1 MTTPLSGIKVIEI
14 GTLIAAPFA
23 ARLMAEFG
31 AEVIKIESLGQGDPL
46 RKWRKLHEGTSLW
59 WYLQSR
65 NKKSLALNLKS
76 SEGLGLIKQLLGD
89 ADVLIENLRPGG
101 LEKLGLGWD
110 VLHSLNP
117 KLTLVRISGY
127 GQTGPYR
134 DRPGFG
140 AIGEAMGGIRYTT
153 GNPDSPPA
161 RVGVSLGDSLA
172 SLHGV
177 IGALMSLLRVKTGQ
191 GDGQVVDVSLAE
203 SVFNVMESL
212 VPEYDMLGHVRER
225 SGGALPGIAPSNT
238 YLTADGAYVVIAGNS
253 DPIYKRLMTAIGRSD
268 LAEAAEFAHNDG
280 RAAKSAVLD
289 AAITHWT
296 SSLPIEQVL
305 SALEA
310 AEVPAG
316 RIYSV
321 ADIVS
326 DPHYQAR
333 DMLLNAQLPGGVS
346 VKMPGIVPKLSETP
360 GAVNWQGPALGQHTD
375 DILSGLGLADAD
387 IQRLKIRGWC
397 NDPGL
402 FRAIDRAGSL
412 AARWPAN
419 RTDLGRDGRQDR
431 ADRPT
436 LSRRVF
442 TDRGGLVR
450 LAQGH
455 PGAA

>member
-1 MTTPLSGIKVIEI
+1 MTAPLSGIKVVEI

-23 ARLMAEFG
+23 ARMMAEFG
-31 AEVIKIESLGQGDPL
+31 AEVIKIEAMGQGDPL

-65 NKKSLALNLKS
+65 NKKSLALDLKS
-76 SEGLGLIKQLLGD
+76 PQGLGLIKQLLGD

-110 VLHSLNP
+110 VLHALNP

-191 GDGQVVDVSLAE
+191 GDGQIVDVSLAE
-203 SVFNVMESL
+203 SVFNLMESL

-253 DPIYKRLMTAIGRSD
+253 DPIYKRLMMTIGRAD
-268 LAEAAEFAHNDG
+268 LAEAPEFAHNDG
-280 RAAKSAVLD
+280 RAAKSGLLD

-296 SSLPIEQVL
+296 SSLPIDQVL
-305 SALEA
+305 AALEA

-333 DMLLNAQLPGGVS
+333 DMLLNAELPGGVS

-360 GAVNWQGPALGQHTD
+360 GAVNWQGPTLGQHTD
-375 DILSGLGLADAD
+375 DILTGLGLTEAD
-387 IQRLKIRGWC
+387 IQRLKTSGVV
-397 NDPGL
+397 
-402 FRAIDRAGSL
+402 
-412 AARWPAN
+412 
-419 RTDLGRDGRQDR
+419 Q
-431 ADRPT
+431 
-436 LSRRVF
+436 
-442 TDRGGLVR
+442 
-450 LAQGH
+450 
-455 PGAA
+455 

>member
-1 MTTPLSGIKVIEI
+1 MTAPLSGIKVIEI

-31 AEVIKIESLGQGDPL
+31 AEVIKIEAMGQGDPL

-65 NKKSLALNLKS
+65 NKKSLALDLKS
-76 SEGLGLIKQLLGD
+76 PEGLGLIKQLLGD

-110 VLHSLNP
+110 VLQAINP

-203 SVFNVMESL
+203 SVFNLMESL

-238 YLTADGAYVVIAGNS
+238 YLTADGAFVVIAGNS
-253 DPIYKRLMTAIGRSD
+253 DPIYKRLMTTIGRAD
-268 LAEAAEFAHNDG
+268 LADAPEFAHNDG
-280 RAAKSAVLD
+280 RAAKSGLLD

-333 DMLLNAQLPGGVS
+333 DMLLNAELPGGVS

-360 GAVNWQGPALGQHTD
+360 GGVNWQGPTLGQHTD
-375 DILSGLGLADAD
+375 DILGSLGLTGAD
-387 IQRLKIRGWC
+387 IQRLKT
-397 NDPGL
+397 
-402 FRAIDRAGSL
+402 AGVV
-412 AARWPAN
+412 
-419 RTDLGRDGRQDR
+419 Q
-431 ADRPT
+431 
-436 LSRRVF
+436 
-442 TDRGGLVR
+442 
-450 LAQGH
+450 
-455 PGAA
+455 

>member
-1 MTTPLSGIKVIEI
+1 MTAPLSGIKVIEI

-23 ARLMAEFG
+23 ARMLAEFG
-31 AEVIKIESLGQGDPL
+31 AEVIKIEAMGQGDPL

-65 NKKSLALNLKS
+65 NKKSLALDLKS
-76 SEGLGLIKQLLGD
+76 PEGLGLIKQLLGD

-110 VLHSLNP
+110 VLHALNP

-172 SLHGV
+172 SLHAV

-191 GDGQVVDVSLAE
+191 GEGQVVDVSLAE
-203 SVFNVMESL
+203 SVFNLMESL

-253 DPIYKRLMTAIGRSD
+253 DPIYKRLMHTIGRAD
-268 LAEAAEFAHNDG
+268 LAEAPEFAHNDG
-280 RAAKSAVLD
+280 RAAQSGLLD

-296 SSLPIEQVL
+296 SSLPIDQVL

-360 GAVNWQGPALGQHTD
+360 GGVNWQGPTLGQHTD
-375 DILSGLGLADAD
+375 DILGSLGLTGAD
-387 IQRLKIRGWC
+387 IQRLKT
-397 NDPGL
+397 
-402 FRAIDRAGSL
+402 AGVV
-412 AARWPAN
+412 
-419 RTDLGRDGRQDR
+419 Q
-431 ADRPT
+431 
-436 LSRRVF
+436 
-442 TDRGGLVR
+442 
-450 LAQGH
+450 
-455 PGAA
+455 

>member
-1 MTTPLSGIKVIEI
+1 MTAPLSGIKVIEI

-31 AEVIKIESLGQGDPL
+31 AEVIKIEAMGQGDPL

-65 NKKSLALNLKS
+65 NKKSLALDLKS
-76 SEGLGLIKQLLGD
+76 SEGLDLIKQLLGD

-101 LEKLGLGWD
+101 LEKLGLGWE
-110 VLHSLNP
+110 VLHALNP

-153 GNPDSPPA
+153 GNPESPPA

-191 GDGQVVDVSLAE
+191 GEGQVVDVSLAE

-238 YLTADGAYVVIAGNS
+238 YPTADGAYVVIAGNS
-253 DPIYKRLMTAIGRSD
+253 DPIYRRLMHAIGRAD
-268 LAEAAEFAHNDG
+268 LADAPELAHNDG
-280 RAAKSAVLD
+280 RAAQSAVLD

-296 SSLPIEQVL
+296 SSQPIDRVL

-333 DMLLNAQLPGGVS
+333 DMLLDAQLPGGVS
-346 VKMPGIVPKLSETP
+346 VKMPGIVPKLSQTP
-360 GAVNWQGPALGQHTD
+360 GGVNWQGPALGQHTD
-375 DILSGLGLADAD
+375 EILGNLGLGGPD
-387 IQRLKIRGWC
+387 IQRL
-397 NDPGL
+397 
-402 FRAIDRAGSL
+402 RASGVV
-412 AARWPAN
+412 
-419 RTDLGRDGRQDR
+419 Q
-431 ADRPT
+431 
-436 LSRRVF
+436 
-442 TDRGGLVR
+442 
-450 LAQGH
+450 
-455 PGAA
+455 

>member
-1 MTTPLSGIKVIEI
+1 MTAPLSGIKVIEI

-65 NKKSLALNLKS
+65 NKQSLALDLKS
-76 SEGLGLIKQLLGD
+76 SEGLDLIKQLLGD

-101 LEKLGLGWD
+101 LEKLGLGWE
-110 VLHSLNP
+110 VLHALNP

-191 GDGQVVDVSLAE
+191 GDGQIVDVSLAE
-203 SVFNVMESL
+203 SVFNLMESL

-253 DPIYKRLMTAIGRSD
+253 DPIYKRLMTTIGRVD
-268 LAEAAEFAHNDG
+268 LAEAPEFAHNDG
-280 RAAKSAVLD
+280 RAAQSGVLD

-296 SSLPIEQVL
+296 SSRPIEQVL

-333 DMLLNAQLPGGVS
+333 DMLLNAELPGGVS

-360 GAVNWQGPALGQHTD
+360 GAVNWSGPALGQHTD
-375 DILSGLGLADAD
+375 GILGSLGLSAAD
-387 IQRLKIRGWC
+387 IQRLKTSGVV
-397 NDPGL
+397 
-402 FRAIDRAGSL
+402 
-412 AARWPAN
+412 
-419 RTDLGRDGRQDR
+419 Q
-431 ADRPT
+431 
-436 LSRRVF
+436 
-442 TDRGGLVR
+442 
-450 LAQGH
+450 
-455 PGAA
+455 

>member
-1 MTTPLSGIKVIEI
+1 MTAPLRGIKVIEI

-31 AEVIKIESLGQGDPL
+31 AEVIKIEALGQGDPL

-65 NKKSLALNLKS
+65 NKKSLALDLKS
-76 SEGLGLIKQLLGD
+76 PEGLDLIKQLLGD

-110 VLHSLNP
+110 VLHALNP

-191 GDGQVVDVSLAE
+191 GDGQIVDVSLAE
-203 SVFNVMESL
+203 SVFNLMESL

-253 DPIYKRLMTAIGRSD
+253 DPIYKRLMHTIGRAD
-268 LAEAAEFAHNDG
+268 LAEAPEFAHNDG
-280 RAAKSAVLD
+280 RAAQSGLLD

-296 SSLPIEQVL
+296 SSLPIDQVL

-333 DMLLNAQLPGGVS
+333 DMLLTAQLPGGVS

-360 GAVNWQGPALGQHTD
+360 GGVNWQGPTLGQHTD
-375 DILSGLGLADAD
+375 DILGSLGLTGAD
-387 IQRLKIRGWC
+387 IQRLKT
-397 NDPGL
+397 
-402 FRAIDRAGSL
+402 AGVV
-412 AARWPAN
+412 
-419 RTDLGRDGRQDR
+419 Q
-431 ADRPT
+431 
-436 LSRRVF
+436 
-442 TDRGGLVR
+442 
-450 LAQGH
+450 
-455 PGAA
+455 

>member
-1 MTTPLSGIKVIEI
+1 MTAPLSGIKVIEI

-23 ARLMAEFG
+23 ARLMADFG
-31 AEVIKIESLGQGDPL
+31 AEVIKIEAMGQGDPL

-65 NKKSLALNLKS
+65 NKKSLALDLKS
-76 SEGLGLIKQLLGD
+76 PEGLELVKQLLGD

-110 VLHSLNP
+110 VLHALNP

-153 GNPDSPPA
+153 GHPDSPPA

-203 SVFNVMESL
+203 SVFNLMESL

-253 DPIYKRLMTAIGRSD
+253 DPIYKRLMTAIGRVD
-268 LAEAAEFAHNDG
+268 LADAPEFAHNDG
-280 RAAKSAVLD
+280 RAAQSGLLD

-296 SSLPIEQVL
+296 SSLPIDQVL

-310 AEVPAG
+310 AQVPAG

-346 VKMPGIVPKLSETP
+346 VKMPGIVPKLSDTP
-360 GAVNWQGPALGQHTD
+360 GGVNWQGPSLGQHTD
-375 DILSGLGLADAD
+375 DILGDLGLTAAD
-387 IQRLKIRGWC
+387 IQRLK
-397 NDPGL
+397 
-402 FRAIDRAGSL
+402 A
-412 AARWPAN
+412 
-419 RTDLGRDGRQDR
+419 LGVVQ
-431 ADRPT
+431 
-436 LSRRVF
+436 
-442 TDRGGLVR
+442 
-450 LAQGH
+450 
-455 PGAA
+455 

>member
-1 MTTPLSGIKVIEI
+1 MTAPLSGIKVIEI

-23 ARLMAEFG
+23 ARLMGEFG
-31 AEVIKIESLGQGDPL
+31 AEVIKIEAMGQGDPL

-65 NKKSLALNLKS
+65 NKKSLALDLKS
-76 SEGLGLIKQLLGD
+76 AEGLSLIKQLLGD

-110 VLHSLNP
+110 VLHALNP

-191 GDGQVVDVSLAE
+191 GDGQIVDVSLAE
-203 SVFNVMESL
+203 SVFNLMESL

-253 DPIYKRLMTAIGRSD
+253 DPIYKRLMTIIGRAD
-268 LAEAAEFAHNDG
+268 LAEAPEFAHNDG
-280 RAAKSAVLD
+280 RAAKSGLLD

-296 SSLPIEQVL
+296 SSLPIDQVL

-333 DMLLNAQLPGGVS
+333 EMLLNAELPGGVS

-360 GAVNWQGPALGQHTD
+360 GGVNWQGPTLGQHTD
-375 DILSGLGLADAD
+375 DILGSLGLTVAD
-387 IQRLKIRGWC
+387 IQRLKTSGVV
-397 NDPGL
+397 
-402 FRAIDRAGSL
+402 
-412 AARWPAN
+412 
-419 RTDLGRDGRQDR
+419 Q
-431 ADRPT
+431 
-436 LSRRVF
+436 
-442 TDRGGLVR
+442 
-450 LAQGH
+450 
-455 PGAA
+455 

>member
-1 MTTPLSGIKVIEI
+1 MTAPLSGIKVIEI

-31 AEVIKIESLGQGDPL
+31 AEVIKIEAMGQGDPL

-65 NKKSLALNLKS
+65 NKKSLALDLKS
-76 SEGLGLIKQLLGD
+76 PEGLGLIKQLLGD

-110 VLHSLNP
+110 VLHAINP

-191 GDGQVVDVSLAE
+191 GDGQIVDVSLAE
-203 SVFNVMESL
+203 SVFNLMESL

-253 DPIYKRLMTAIGRSD
+253 DPIYKRLMHTIGRAD
-268 LAEAAEFAHNDG
+268 LADAPEFAHNDG
-280 RAAKSAVLD
+280 RAAKSGLLD

-296 SSLPIEQVL
+296 SSLPIDAVL

-321 ADIVS
+321 ADIVG

-333 DMLLNAQLPGGVS
+333 DMLLNAELPGGVS

-360 GAVNWQGPALGQHTD
+360 GEVNWQGPTLGQHTD
-375 DILSGLGLADAD
+375 DILGSLGLTVAD
-387 IQRLKIRGWC
+387 IQRLKTSGVV
-397 NDPGL
+397 
-402 FRAIDRAGSL
+402 
-412 AARWPAN
+412 
-419 RTDLGRDGRQDR
+419 Q
-431 ADRPT
+431 
-436 LSRRVF
+436 
-442 TDRGGLVR
+442 
-450 LAQGH
+450 
-455 PGAA
+455 

>member
-1 MTTPLSGIKVIEI
+1 MTGPLQGVRVIEI

-23 ARLMAEFG
+23 ARLMGEFG

-65 NKKSLALNLKS
+65 NKKSLSLNLKS
-76 SEGLGLIKQLLGD
+76 AEGIDIVKRLAES
-89 ADVLIENLRPGG
+89 ADVLIENLRPGA

-110 VLHSLNP
+110 VLHALNP

-127 GQTGPYR
+127 GQSGPYR

-153 GNPDSPPA
+153 GTPGSPPA

-172 SLHGV
+172 SMHAV
-177 IGALMSLLRVKTGQ
+177 MGALMSLLRVKTGQ

-238 YLTADGAYVVIAGNS
+238 YPTADGAYVVIAGNS
-253 DPIYKRLMTAIGRSD
+253 DPIFKRLMQAIGRQD
-268 LAEAAEFAHNDG
+268 LGENPAFAHNDG
-280 RAAKSAVLD
+280 RAAQSDLLD
-289 AAITHWT
+289 AAISAW
-296 SSLPIEQVL
+296 SSALPIDQVL
-305 SALEA
+305 KALEQ

-316 RIYSV
+316 RIYNV
-321 ADIVS
+321 ADIVA

-333 DMLLNAQLPGGVS
+333 EMILDAELPGGAS

-360 GAVNWQGPALGQHTD
+360 GSVNWQGPALGQHTD
-375 DILSGLGLADAD
+375 SVLGELGMTAAD
-387 IQRLKIRGWC
+387 IAQLKASGVV
-397 NDPGL
+397 
-402 FRAIDRAGSL
+402 
-412 AARWPAN
+412 
-419 RTDLGRDGRQDR
+419 Q
-431 ADRPT
+431 
-436 LSRRVF
+436 
-442 TDRGGLVR
+442 
-450 LAQGH
+450 
-455 PGAA
+455 

>member
-1 MTTPLSGIKVIEI
+1 MTALSGIRVIEI

-23 ARLMAEFG
+23 ARIMAEFG

-76 SEGLGLIKQLLGD
+76 ADGIAIIKQLAES
-89 ADVLIENLRPGG
+89 ADVIIENLRPGA
-101 LEKLGLGWD
+101 LEKLGIGWD
-110 VLHSLNP
+110 VLHALNP
-117 KLTLVRISGY
+117 RLTLVRISGY

-153 GNPDSPPA
+153 GTPGSPPA

-172 SLHGV
+172 SMHAV
-177 IGALMSLLRVKTGQ
+177 MGALMSLLRVKTGQ

-238 YLTADGAYVVIAGNS
+238 YPTADGGYVVIAGNS
-253 DPIYKRLMTAIGRSD
+253 DPIFKRLMLAIGRPE
-268 LAEAAEFAHNDG
+268 LADNPSFAYNDG
-280 RAAKSAVLD
+280 RAAQAALLDQAIADWSSQLPVDAVL
-289 AAITHWT
+289 A
-296 SSLPIEQVL
+296 
-305 SALEA
+305 ALETA
-310 AEVPAG
+310 QVPAG

-321 ADIVS
+321 ADIVA

-333 DMLLNAQLPGGVS
+333 EMILDAQLPGGAQ
-346 VKMPGIVPKLSETP
+346 VKMPGIVPKLSATP
-360 GAVNWQGPALGQHTD
+360 GVVNWQGPGLGQHTESVLD
-375 DILSGLGLADAD
+375 SLGLDART
-387 IQRLKIRGWC
+387 IQRLKDEGVV
-397 NDPGL
+397 
-402 FRAIDRAGSL
+402 
-412 AARWPAN
+412 
-419 RTDLGRDGRQDR
+419 Q
-431 ADRPT
+431 
-436 LSRRVF
+436 
-442 TDRGGLVR
+442 
-450 LAQGH
+450 
-455 PGAA
+455 

>member
-1 MTTPLSGIKVIEI
+1 MTALNGLRVIEI

-23 ARLMAEFG
+23 ARMMAEFG

-65 NKKSLALNLKS
+65 NKKSIALNLKS
-76 SEGLGLIKQLLGD
+76 AFGIDIVKQLVES
-89 ADVLIENLRPGG
+89 ADVLIENLRPGA

-110 VLHSLNP
+110 VLHALNP

-127 GQTGPYR
+127 GQSGPYR

-153 GNPDSPPA
+153 GTPGIPPA

-172 SLHGV
+172 SMHAV
-177 IGALMSLLRVKTGQ
+177 MGALMSVLRVKTGQ

-238 YLTADGAYVVIAGNS
+238 YPTADNGYVVIAGNS
-253 DPIYKRLMTAIGRSD
+253 DPIYKRLMTTIGRPD
-268 LAEAAEFAHNDG
+268 LANDPALEHNDG
-280 RAAKSAVLD
+280 RAAQCELLDEAITQWSSKLPIDAVL
-289 AAITHWT
+289 
-296 SSLPIEQVL
+296 E
-305 SALEA
+305 ALEK

-321 ADIVS
+321 ADIVA

-333 DMLLNAQLPGGVS
+333 DMILNAELPGGAT
-346 VKMPGIVPKLSETP
+346 VKMPGIVPKLSDTP
-360 GAVNWQGPALGQHTD
+360 GRVNWQGPSLGQHTESVLAD
-375 DILSGLGLADAD
+375 LGLPDEM
-387 IQRLKIRGWC
+387 IKRLKDEGVV
-397 NDPGL
+397 
-402 FRAIDRAGSL
+402 
-412 AARWPAN
+412 
-419 RTDLGRDGRQDR
+419 Q
-431 ADRPT
+431 
-436 LSRRVF
+436 
-442 TDRGGLVR
+442 
-450 LAQGH
+450 
-455 PGAA
+455 

>member
-1 MTTPLSGIKVIEI
+1 MTAPLSGIKVIEI

-31 AEVIKIESLGQGDPL
+31 AEVIKIEAIGQGDPL

-65 NKKSLALNLKS
+65 NKKSLALDLKS
-76 SEGLGLIKQLLGD
+76 SEGLDLVKQLLGD

-110 VLHSLNP
+110 VLHALNP

-191 GDGQVVDVSLAE
+191 GDGQIVDVSLAE
-203 SVFNVMESL
+203 SVFNLMESL

-225 SGGALPGIAPSNT
+225 SGGALPGIAPSN
-238 YLTADGAYVVIAGNS
+238 
-253 DPIYKRLMTAIGRSD
+253 
-268 LAEAAEFAHNDG
+268 
-280 RAAKSAVLD
+280 
-289 AAITHWT
+289 
-296 SSLPIEQVL
+296 
-305 SALEA
+305 
-310 AEVPAG
+310 
-316 RIYSV
+316 
-321 ADIVS
+321 
-326 DPHYQAR
+326 
-333 DMLLNAQLPGGVS
+333 
-346 VKMPGIVPKLSETP
+346 
-360 GAVNWQGPALGQHTD
+360 
-375 DILSGLGLADAD
+375 
-387 IQRLKIRGWC
+387 
-397 NDPGL
+397 
-402 FRAIDRAGSL
+402 
-412 AARWPAN
+412 
-419 RTDLGRDGRQDR
+419 
-431 ADRPT
+431 
-436 LSRRVF
+436 
-442 TDRGGLVR
+442 
-450 LAQGH
+450 
-455 PGAA
+455 